1 MEVKTLCLGVLTLG
15 DASGYEIKKAF
26 EDSPVGDFMEASYGS
41 IYPALTKLTEE
52 GLVTCDE
59 RAQEG
64 RPDKKVYSITVKGR
78 EVFLAAMSSV
88 PSEDK
93 YRSEFA
99 FMMLFAD
106 DMSSEQISQLIDLQ
120 IMRYRQKKSEKRLES
135 FRPESKA
142 AQFLAGYGEAVFE
155 ASITYLEKNRHLLE
169 HTATDATSP
178 STDRPKAT
186 ATV

>member
-41 IYPALTKLTEE
+41 IYPALTKLTDE

-59 RAQEG
+59 RSQEG
-64 RPDKKVYSITVKGR
+64 RPDKKVYSITDQGR
-78 EVFLAAMSSV
+78 DTFLAAMSSV

-120 IMRYRQKKSEKRLES
+120 IMRYRQKKNEKRLET

-155 ASITYLEKNRHLLE
+155 ASITYLQNNRHLLE
-169 HTATDATSP
+169 NPTDKVTPQVS
-178 STDRPKAT
+178 DRPKAA

>member
-1 MEVKTLCLGVLTLG
+1 MGVLTLG

-41 IYPALTKLTEE
+41 IYPALTKLTDE

-64 RPDKKVYSITVKGR
+64 RPDKKVYSITDQGR
-78 EVFLAAMSSV
+78 ETFLAAMSSA

-106 DMSSEQISQLIDLQ
+106 EMSSEQISQLIDLQ
-120 IMRYRQKKSEKRLES
+120 IMRYRQKRNEKRLVN

-142 AQFLAGYGEAVFE
+142 AQFLAGYGEAVFD
-155 ASITYLEKNRHLLE
+155 ASITYLENNRHLLE
-169 HTATDATSP
+169 GSSDDLTPPLPDH
-178 STDRPKAT
+178 PKAA